1 MILQVALYFTHSPL
15 FESNPFLPIQDKRPR
30 PLVPIPSRPCLTA
43 RSPCC
48 RKTEELSSSKD
59 HRLNA
64 AGSKAA
70 SHRASGKTDANFRYV
85 VSREEVFGIDLRT
98 LALFRVLM
106 GGYLFVDLGLRSRD
120 LTAHYTDFGLLPRD
134 VALSYLSPSSFSL
147 HLMNGSSAFQAC
159 LFLLAAVFALMLILG
174 WRTQLAT
181 VMCWFLLL
189 SLQNRNTLILS
200 GEDNLAL
207 LLLFWA
213 MFLPTGAR
221 YSVDAALDEE
231 RQDKKHN
238 YCSIGTSA
246 LLLQGMSMYFFSA
259 LLKTDDI
266 WIPDGTAVYY
276 ALHLDYLA
284 TPFAIWFRQFEGVLI
299 GLTYYVW
306 TLELVGPILIFSPV
320 LNRPLRAAV
329 MIGFLTMHFGF
340 WMCLEI
346 GLFPLI
352 SIIMNLTFMPAWMWD
367 AIDKR
372 LRYKDQSRLTIWYD
386 RDCGFC
392 RRICRLIRTFLF
404 LRDVSI
410 KPAQNDRVIGHL
422 LEEANSWVITDGQS
436 HHLRWKAMC
445 RLVAASPVFWFTVP
459 LLTFKPSVWVGDRAY
474 RWVARNRRWL
484 ATVSP
489 RFGRQRLVKRS
500 ASRITNLMAA
510 TALVFVTIQNISTL
524 PAAGIRLPEEFQAVR
539 QFFGLY
545 QHWTMFAPHPEMNSP
560 WPEIRGALIDG
571 TVADVYNMRVEAP
584 DTNRPA
590 VVSDV
595 YFNAR
600 WRKYLSNLEDQSYRD
615 EPQRLALNYSRYL
628 CRKWNAKHQSRAP
641 LSTFVVTFNVDW
653 SRPPGFSKD
662 TSTRMVWAHNCLG

>member
-1 MILQVALYFTHSPL
+1 
-15 FESNPFLPIQDKRPR
+15 
-30 PLVPIPSRPCLTA
+30 
-43 RSPCC
+43 
-48 RKTEELSSSKD
+48 
-59 HRLNA
+59 
-64 AGSKAA
+64 
-70 SHRASGKTDANFRYV
+70 
-85 VSREEVFGIDLRT
+85 
-98 LALFRVLM
+98 M
-106 GGYLFVDLGLRSRD
+106 GAYLFLDLCLRSRD
-120 LTAHYTDFGLLPRD
+120 LTAHYTDFGILPRD
-134 VALSYLSPSSFSL
+134 IAISYLSPSSFSL
-147 HLMNGSSAFQAC
+147 HLMNGSAAFQAC
-159 LFLLAAVFALMLILG
+159 LFLLAAVFALMLVLG

-181 VMCWFLLL
+181 VVCWFLLL

-221 YSVDAALDEE
+221 YSVDAALSEN
-231 RQDKKHN
+231 RQDRN
-238 YCSIGTSA
+238 YNYYSIGTAA

-266 WIPDGTAVYY
+266 WMPDGTAVYY
-276 ALHLDYLA
+276 ALHLDYFA
-284 TPFAIWFRQFEGVLI
+284 TPFAIWFRQFEGVLK

-306 TLELVGPILIFSPV
+306 MLELVGPILIFSPV
-320 LNRPLRAAV
+320 LNRPLRAAL
-329 MIGFLTMHFGF
+329 MLCFMTMHIGF

-367 AIDKR
+367 AIEER
-372 LRYKDQSRLTIWYD
+372 LHYKDQSRLTIWYD

-392 RRICRLIRTFLF
+392 RRICHLITTFLF

-410 KPAQNDRVIGHL
+410 EPAQNDRVIGPL
-422 LEEANSWVITDGQS
+422 LEKANSWVITDGQS
-436 HHLRWKAMC
+436 HHLRWRAMC

-489 RFGRQRLVKRS
+489 RVRGQRLVKHS
-500 ASRITNLMAA
+500 ASRTTNLIAA

-524 PAAGIRLPEEFQAVR
+524 PAAGIRLPEEFQAIR

-545 QHWTMFAPHPEMNSP
+545 QHWTMFAPYPEMNSP
-560 WPEIRGALIDG
+560 WPVIQGELTDGA
-571 TVADVYNMRVEAP
+571 VVDVYNMRIEPV

-595 YFNAR
+595 YVNAR
-600 WRKYLSNLEDQSYRD
+600 WRKYLSNLEDQSYND

-628 CRKWNAKHQSRAP
+628 CRKWTAKHPSTAP

-653 SRPPGFSKD
+653 SRPPGLSKE
-662 TSTRMVWAHNCLG
+662 TATRMVWAHNCLG